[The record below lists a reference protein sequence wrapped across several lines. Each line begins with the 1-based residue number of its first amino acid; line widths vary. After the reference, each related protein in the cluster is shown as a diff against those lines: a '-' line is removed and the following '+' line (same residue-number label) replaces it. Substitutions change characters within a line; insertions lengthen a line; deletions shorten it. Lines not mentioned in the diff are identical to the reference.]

1 MINQQPNK
9 CYFLQCQCWHVPFV
23 IQNFWFFRIFHLDL
37 KIVWLW
43 LHFII
48 WNDIWICF
56 WSKLIYAC
64 KTFEMF
70 SLFNLKCWS
79 NELCMRRRRDNQIK
93 SHCKWSSKQNCN
105 NNRIWPGSQRHSM
118 QPRRG
123 FHKLLKNVKIQ
134 LLLCDTSMVQS
145 GTT

>member
-93 SHCKWSSKQNCN
+93 SHCKWSN
-105 NNRIWPGSQRHSM
+105 
-118 QPRRG
+118 
-123 FHKLLKNVKIQ
+123 KLLSGKKIIKYVYSLTSLYSLSPKSAGPKLFKNCAF
-134 LLLCDTSMVQS
+134 LLNVFLT
-145 GTT
+145 

>member
-9 CYFLQCQCWHVPFV
+9 CYFLQCWHVLFV
-23 IQNFWFFRIFHLDL
+23 IRNFRFFRIFHLDL
-37 KIVWLW
+37 KFVWLW

-93 SHCKWSSKQNCN
+93 SHCKWSN
-105 NNRIWPGSQRHSM
+105 
-118 QPRRG
+118 
-123 FHKLLKNVKIQ
+123 KLLSGKKIIKYIHFLNLQ
-134 LLLCDTSMVQS
+134 AFIAWVRSQQVQS
-145 GTT
+145 CLRIVPFC

>member
-1 MINQQPNK
+1 MEIARINRNISTTLNDKPATQQML
-9 CYFLQCQCWHVPFV
+9 FLAMFV
-23 IQNFWFFRIFHLDL
+23 WFSFKIFHLDL

-48 WNDIWICF
+48 RNDIWICF

-70 SLFNLKCWS
+70 SPFNLKCWS

-93 SHCKWSSKQNCN
+93 CHCKWSN
-105 NNRIWPGSQRHSM
+105 
-118 QPRRG
+118 
-123 FHKLLKNVKIQ
+123 KLLSGKKIIKHIQ
-134 LLLCDTSMVQS
+134 KWHFLSKLRSLSPKSEVV
-145 GTT
+145 